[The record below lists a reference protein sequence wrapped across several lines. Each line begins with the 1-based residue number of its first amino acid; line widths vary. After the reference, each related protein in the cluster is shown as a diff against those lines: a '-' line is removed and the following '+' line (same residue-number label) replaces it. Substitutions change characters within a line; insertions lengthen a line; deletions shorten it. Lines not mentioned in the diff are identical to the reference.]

1 MSEAQYIAELTAL
14 RNKYYAE
21 STEEYAEMT
30 EKINDLSRQNEKD
43 MLQYKYDLGIL
54 TEREYYDKLTEYRD
68 KYFAVGS
75 KDWLEYTK
83 EIYQYHVDGI
93 KAAYDELAEY
103 AKEQLVDIEA
113 KQETLTQKLADNA
126 SFYRTVTIKN
136 AYEDGSDMVFKELK
150 DWTPDIEKIKRYND
164 AITAAKERILGSGI
178 EPEYAKIF
186 IDKLMEESIEDGTE
200 LAELLVSA
208 SDEEFKNHLD
218 GFAEYQ
224 KLSGDTA
231 ASQYEAETEVAKKA
245 IDEIEKECE
254 VTINAVKELFFG
266 SFTEALEEA
275 GLVVPDGFFDVGEES
290 AEEFENGFSGSI
302 EEAYQKIKE
311 RFNFDVVGGLAVIGD
326 GATTTYSTFAPVY
339 NFNVAGETTAQMI
352 QAAEAASERNK
363 LSGGY

>member
-113 KQETLTQKLADNA
+113 KDV
-126 SFYRTVTIKN
+126 Y
-136 AYEDGSDMVFKELK
+136 
-150 DWTPDIEKIKRYND
+150 KRQ
-164 AITAAKERILGSGI
+164 L
-178 EPEYAKIF
+178 
-186 IDKLMEESIEDGTE
+186 
-200 LAELLVSA
+200 
-208 SDEEFKNHLD
+208 
-218 GFAEYQ
+218 
-224 KLSGDTA
+224 
-231 ASQYEAETEVAKKA
+231 
-245 IDEIEKECE
+245 
-254 VTINAVKELFFG
+254 
-266 SFTEALEEA
+266 
-275 GLVVPDGFFDVGEES
+275 
-290 AEEFENGFSGSI
+290 
-302 EEAYQKIKE
+302 
-311 RFNFDVVGGLAVIGD
+311 
-326 GATTTYSTFAPVY
+326 
-339 NFNVAGETTAQMI
+339 
-352 QAAEAASERNK
+352 
-363 LSGGY
+363 